1 MPTPKIQ
8 DRYSN
13 GSLLRSSTGA
23 AIRRGDIKI
32 SDPLPY
38 SEDAQTVP
46 TRHHSDW
53 PMKNSTNTMQ
63 RGRHYSTGNLEPG
76 HAGRASMGP
85 SLNPSSISTT
95 PSKGSLGQKKQ
106 TGFRAT
112 LRRMFGSKKGRD
124 SMEEQRKEYH
134 LSVCCDRWPASEELC
149 VLT

>member
-1 MPTPKIQ
+1 MPSPKAP

-23 AIRRGDIKI
+23 AIRRGEIKI

-38 SEDAQTVP
+38 DQDAPTVA
-46 TRHHSDW
+46 TRHNSDW
-53 PMKNSTNTMQ
+53 PIKNPTTTMQ

-76 HAGRASMGP
+76 DAGRASMGP
-85 SLNPSSISTT
+85 SLIPSSISTA
-95 PSKGSLGQKKQ
+95 PSKGSISQKKQ

-112 LRRMFGSKKGRD
+112 LRRMFGSKKGRS

-134 LSVCCDRWPASEELC
+134 RSVCCDPNRPP
-149 VLT
+149 